1 MLHPGR
7 SRKQDPG
14 GNGDN
19 LFVIAVYTLTLH
31 DGKLWKKNTKLCMK
45 EPIQ

>member
-14 GNGDN
+14 GNEGDN
-19 LFVIAVYTLTLH
+19 LIDIGVYILTLH
-31 DGKLWKKNTKLCMK
+31 DYELWNTRKKPQNYV
-45 EPIQ
+45 